1 MEDTRRLV
9 EREQKYLFVVIEP
22 PVFPEEKHSPSTK
35 MNTAVA
41 GVLALCV
48 GVMLAF
54 LRDYIRK
61 YKEREQTRVLN
72 R

>member
-1 MEDTRRLV
+1 
-9 EREQKYLFVVIEP
+9 
-22 PVFPEEKHSPSTK
+22 
-35 MNTAVA
+35 MNMAVA